1 MSAAPGHSG
10 SVSPG
15 IPVVLCLTLPA
26 PSRQP
31 PQPCDTLCSV
41 RMSAFLRSGAA
52 VRLLVVLCVTAGC
65 AAAQEQQGMTDSPM
79 NKMNDS
85 STTKMSTEPP
95 TTKMM
100 NNSSTTKMMTD
111 PPTPKMMNDSLTTK
125 MSTEPPTPKMMNDS
139 TSNMMNDSSTTKMMT
154 ESPTTKMM
162 DDTQTGKTTVG
173 PDQMD
178 IQNSSDIRDCSDL
191 PNESPSD
198 IYSTRYG
205 DVFCDMDT
213 TWGGWTVFQRRVSS
227 DGPNFRRGKWEAY
240 KAGFGDL
247 LTNHWLGLET
257 LYKMTGNASENQFEM
272 RVDLEDF
279 EGNTAY
285 ALYQG
290 FSISSEDKNYS
301 LSISSYNGTASDG
314 MTDAAGHAFSTRDR
328 DNRQPDIIKQLET
341 FGFQVCDPGVVSAW
355 WRFACSDSN
364 LNGDYAGKKPNFV
377 GIWWTGFPSG
387 IAPEGLK
394 RTEMKF
400 RRISH

>member
-1 MSAAPGHSG
+1 M
-10 SVSPG
+10 
-15 IPVVLCLTLPA
+15 VLCLTLPA
-26 PSRQP
+26 PSRQS

-41 RMSAFLRSGAA
+41 RMSAFRRSGAAAA
-52 VRLLVVLCVTAGC
+52 VRLLAVLCVTAGC

-79 NKMNDS
+79 NKMMNDS
-85 STTKMSTEPP
+85 STTKMSTESP
-95 TTKMM
+95 
-100 NNSSTTKMMTD
+100 
-111 PPTPKMMNDSLTTK
+111 
-125 MSTEPPTPKMMNDS
+125 
-139 TSNMMNDSSTTKMMT
+139 TTKMMT

-162 DDTQTGKTTVG
+162 TESPTPDMMNDTQTGETTVG
-173 PDQMD
+173 PGPMTM
-178 IQNSSDIRDCSDL
+178 NSSDIHDCSDL

-198 IYSTRYG
+198 VYTTQHG

-290 FSISSEDKNYS
+290 FSISSEEKNYS

-387 IAPEGLK
+387 VAPEGLK